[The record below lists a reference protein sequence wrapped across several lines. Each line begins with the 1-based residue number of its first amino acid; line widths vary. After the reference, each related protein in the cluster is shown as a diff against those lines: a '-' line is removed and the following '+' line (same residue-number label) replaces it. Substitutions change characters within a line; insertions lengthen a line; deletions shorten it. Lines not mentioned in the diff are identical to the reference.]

1 MPQPRGNRGFI
12 IIGLIIIL
20 ILVAVIVAG
29 AIYVGQQDSVVR
41 EKFEGQRWEIP
52 AKVYA
57 RPLELYTNAPLDA
70 KAVVDELNLLGY
82 KSDNGYNTPGLYNLS
97 GNTLFIHTR
106 GFNFG
111 TSHEAEQVLKIVFGP
126 PSSTSNIIPATTTIA
141 DIQSTAPNGSGVA
154 RLEPVLIGGIY
165 PRINEDRVL
174 IKLSDAPQQLVDALI
189 ATEDRSFYQHH
200 GVSIRGLMRALVSN
214 ATGGARQGGSTLTQQ
229 LVKNFYLTNERTI
242 RRKATEAVMALLL
255 EYHYSKSEILEA
267 YLNEVNLGQNGNHSI
282 NGFGLASQF
291 YFGQPIQ
298 ELKLP
303 QVALLVGLVK
313 GPSEYNPWRHADAA
327 LNRRNTVLQN
337 MLEQGKITQDQFQA
351 AHDAPLGIVDK
362 PTAGQ
367 SLYPDF
373 LDLVRRQ
380 LRTEYQESDLT
391 SDGLQIF
398 TTLDPRVQNA
408 ASSAFDETLAKIVKS
423 NPKRLTGLQG
433 AVLVNNP
440 QNGEILAV
448 VGGSGLFTGYN
459 RALDARRQVGSLFK
473 PGVYLTA
480 LASGRYT
487 LASLL
492 DDGPVNI
499 TGYGMTNWQP
509 KNYDLQDHGIVSLTD
524 ALAHSYNQATV
535 NLGMQ
540 MGVPQVTSTLKSL
553 GITAPL
559 PEYPSVLLGAANL
572 SPLDILNMYGTIASD
587 GFQHPPRAI
596 LSVIKANGEALQRSS
611 LTMSQS
617 VDPASTY
624 LLNYAMQQVVKSGT
638 AVAANKTLSPNL
650 NLAGKTGTTNDL
662 RDSWFAGFSGNYVA
676 VVWVGQDDN
685 HPTGL
690 SGATGA
696 LPIWINLMS
705 RLKLTPVSMAQPD
718 GVVWQWI
725 DGESGNVSGEG
736 CPNARYIP
744 MLRSTVPSQI
754 TECGQDKL
762 NQMPNAAASTDM
774 YSTPVMS
781 GNNGNS
787 ASSGGAD
794 TPPSTPQAAQPAPS
808 ATPSAPMHII
818 TPHPQS
824 GRGANSVDR
833 AMESF

>member
-1 MPQPRGNRGFI
+1 MPQPRGSRGCI
-12 IIGLIIIL
+12 IIGLIILL
-20 ILVAVIVAG
+20 ILAALVVAA
-29 AIYVGQQDSVVR
+29 AIYIGQLDSVVR
-41 EKFEGQRWEIP
+41 SKFEGQRWEIP

-57 RPLELYTNAPLDA
+57 RPLEMYTNEPLDA

-82 KSDNGYNTPGLYNLS
+82 KSSTSYDTPGLYNLS

-111 TSHEAEQVLKIVFGP
+111 TSHEAEQVIKIVFTP
-126 PSSTSNIIPATTTIA
+126 PSSTSNVIPATTTIG

-174 IKLSDAPQQLVDALI
+174 IKLSETPQPLVDALI

-313 GPSEYNPWRHADAA
+313 GPSEYNPWRHAEAA

-408 ASSAFDETLAKIVKS
+408 ASSAFDETIAKIVKS
-423 NPKRLTGLQG
+423 NPKRLNGLQG

-448 VGGSGLFTGYN
+448 VGGSGTFTGYN

-480 LASGRYT
+480 LASGRYN

-540 MGVPQVTSTLKSL
+540 MGVPQVISTLKSL
-553 GITAPL
+553 GVTAPL

-596 LSVIKANGEALQRSS
+596 LSVIKADGTALQRNN

-624 LLNYAMQQVVKSGT
+624 LLNYAMQQVIKSGT
-638 AVAANKTLSPNL
+638 AAAANKTLSPNL

-718 GVVWQWI
+718 GVVWEWI
-725 DGESGNVSGEG
+725 DGESGSISADG

-754 TECGQDKL
+754 TACGQDKL
-762 NQMPNAAASTDM
+762 NQMPNAAPSTDM
-774 YSTPVMS
+774 YSAPVMS
-781 GNNGNS
+781 GNNAGTSNP
-787 ASSGGAD
+787 D
-794 TPPSTPQAAQPAPS
+794 TPPPAPQPVQPAPS
-808 ATPSAPMHII
+808 SAQAPMHII
-818 TPHPQS
+818 TPHSQS
-824 GRGANSVDR
+824 GRSTSSVER

>member
-1 MPQPRGNRGFI
+1 MGSPQHHRGFI
-12 IIGLIIIL
+12 IILLALLVLAIIA
-20 ILVAVIVAG
+20 LVALGFYIVRL
-29 AIYVGQQDSVVR
+29 DSVVR
-41 EKFEGQRWEIP
+41 TKFEGQRWEIP

-57 RPLELYTNAPLDA
+57 RPLELFVGATLDA
-70 KAVVDELNLLGY
+70 KSIHDELKRLGY
-82 KSDNGYNTPGLYNLS
+82 KEDATYQSS
-97 GNTLFIHTR
+97 GTFADAPNTLFIHTR

-111 TSHEAEQVLKIVFGP
+111 SSKEPEQILKLQFGAG
-126 PSSTSNIIPATTTIA
+126 SIASIQTT
-141 DIQSTAPNGSGVA
+141 QPNGMGVA

-174 IKLSDAPQQLVDALI
+174 IKLTDTPQSLVDALI
-189 ATEDRSFYQHH
+189 ATEDRSFYSHH
-200 GVSIRGLMRALVSN
+200 GVSIRGLGRALLSN

-229 LVKNFYLTNERTI
+229 LVKNFYLTSERTLK
-242 RRKATEAVMALLL
+242 RKATEAAMALLL
-255 EYHYSKSEILEA
+255 EAHYSKNEILET

-282 NGFGLASQF
+282 NGFGLAAQF

-298 ELKLP
+298 ELKLQ

-313 GPSEYNPWRHADAA
+313 GPSEYNPWRHPEAA
-327 LNRRNTVLQN
+327 LARRNVVLQN
-337 MLEQGKITQDQFQA
+337 MLDQGKINQAQYQA
-351 AHDAPLGIVDK
+351 AHDTPLGIMTK

-380 LRTEYQESDLT
+380 LRLEYQESDLT

-398 TTLDPRVQNA
+398 TTLDPRVQDA
-408 ASSAFDETLAKIVKS
+408 ADAAFEETLAKIVKS
-423 NPKRLTGLQG
+423 NPKKLNGLQG
-433 AVLVNNP
+433 AAIVGNP
-440 QNGEILAV
+440 QNGEILAI

-473 PGVYLTA
+473 PAVYLTA
-480 LASGRYT
+480 LASARYN

-492 DDGPVNI
+492 DDGPVNV
-499 TGYGMTNWQP
+499 TGSGMANWQP
-509 KNYDLQDHGIVSLTD
+509 KNYDMQDHGVVSLTE

-540 MGVPQVTSTLKSL
+540 LGVPQVIDTIKALGVTATLPS
-553 GITAPL
+553 
-559 PEYPSVLLGAANL
+559 YPSVLLGAANL
-572 SPLDILNMYGTIASD
+572 SPIDVLGMYETIASD

-596 LSVIKANGEALQRSS
+596 ISVIKASGDPLQRYGLS
-611 LTMSQS
+611 MRQS
-617 VDPASTY
+617 VDPAPTY

-638 AVAANKTLSPNL
+638 AAGINKTLPASL

-662 RDSWFAGFSGNYVA
+662 RDSWFAGYSGNYTT

-696 LPIWINLMS
+696 LPIWTNLMS
-705 RLKLTPVSMAQPD
+705 RLKLTPVELAQPE

-725 DGESGNVSGEG
+725 DSASGQISAQG
-736 CPNARYIP
+736 CAGAVYIP
-744 MLRSTVPSQI
+744 MLRITQPAQV
-754 TECGQDKL
+754 TECGQERI
-762 NQMPNAAASTDM
+762 STAQAQGIM
-774 YSTPVMS
+774 NGTPMV
-781 GNNGNS
+781 
-787 ASSGGAD
+787 
-794 TPPSTPQAAQPAPS
+794 APDG
-808 ATPSAPMHII
+808 TVTEPSAPAAPMPLGPPPAAMSRNGHQ
-818 TPHPQS
+818 PS
-824 GRGANSVDR
+824 GIDH

>member
-1 MPQPRGNRGFI
+1 MSAPNLSKNSSQLVRRIMRHGTGMPSQNNGFV
-12 IIGLIIIL
+12 IIGLV
-20 ILVAVIVAG
+20 ILVVIAVVLIG
-29 AIYVGQQDSVVR
+29 LGIYVARLDSVVR
-41 EKFEGQRWEIP
+41 TKFEGQRWEIP

-57 RPLELYTNAPLDA
+57 RPLELYVGATVD
-70 KAVVDELNLLGY
+70 KKGIKDELELLGY
-82 KSDNGYNTPGLYNLS
+82 KSSDSYQTS
-97 GNTLFIHTR
+97 GTYTDSANTLFIHTR

-111 TSHEAEQVLKIVFGP
+111 TSKEPEQVLKVQF
-126 PSSTSNIIPATTTIA
+126 TTTSANNGIA
-141 DIQSTAPNGSGVA
+141 DIQSTQPNTTGVA

-174 IKLSDAPQQLVDALI
+174 IKLSETPQSLVDALI

-200 GVSIRGLMRALVSN
+200 GVSIRGLGRALLSN

-229 LVKNFYLTNERTI
+229 LVKNFYLTSERTLK
-242 RRKATEAVMALLL
+242 RKATEAVMALLL
-255 EYHYSKSEILEA
+255 ESHYSKNEILET
-267 YLNEVNLGQNGNHSI
+267 YLNEINLGQNGNRSI

-298 ELKLP
+298 ELKLN

-313 GPSEYNPWRHADAA
+313 GPSEYNPWRHPEASLA
-327 LNRRNTVLQN
+327 RRNVVLQN
-337 MLEQGKITQDQFQA
+337 MLDQGKITQEQYQA
-351 AHDAPLGIVDK
+351 AHDMPLGIVEK

-373 LDLVRRQ
+373 LDMVRRQ
-380 LRTEYQESDLT
+380 LRLEYQETDLT

-408 ASSAFDETLAKIVKS
+408 ADAAFAETLNKIVKS

-433 AVLVNNP
+433 AVLVGNP

-473 PGVYLTA
+473 PAVYLTA
-480 LASGRYT
+480 LASGRYN
-487 LASLL
+487 LASLV

-499 TGYGMTNWQP
+499 TGAGMSNWQP
-509 KNYDLQDHGIVSLTD
+509 KNYDLQDHGVVSLTD

-540 MGVPQVTSTLKSL
+540 LGVPQVVGTLKDL
-553 GITAPL
+553 GINATL
-559 PEYPSVLLGAANL
+559 PTYPSVLLGAANL
-572 SPLDILNMYGTIASD
+572 APLDILNMYGTIASD

-596 LSVIKANGEALQRSS
+596 ISVIKATGEPLQRYGLS
-611 LTMSQS
+611 MRQS
-617 VDPASTY
+617 VDPAPTY

-638 AVAANKTLSPNL
+638 AQAANRTLSPAL

-662 RDSWFAGFSGNYVA
+662 RDSWFAGYSGNYVS

-685 HPTGL
+685 RPTGL
-690 SGATGA
+690 SGASGA

-705 RLKLTPVSMAQPD
+705 RLKLTPVELAQPD
-718 GVVWQWI
+718 GVVWQWV
-725 DGESGNVSGEG
+725 DAASGQVSAEG
-736 CPNARYIP
+736 CPGATYIP
-744 MLRSTVPSQI
+744 MLRTTLPSQI
-754 TECGQDKL
+754 SPCGQEKIDQL
-762 NQMPNAAASTDM
+762 QQSQNNTDM
-774 YSTPVMS
+774 YSTPVMPS
-781 GNNGNS
+781 NNGAQNTT
-787 ASSGGAD
+787 AAP
-794 TPPSTPQAAQPAPS
+794 TASTPV
-808 ATPSAPMHII
+808 TPSAPAPR
-818 TPHPQS
+818 TPPRQTS
-824 GRGANSVDR
+824 AIDR